1 MMRSFLLGSITTLS
15 VLFLKCWAANSPLAQ
30 FQASYCGELFKTADG
45 VDRGLFDAILPPIG
59 FWDLFANITMSDIVL
74 VDVDKHSAPLL
85 LNQVA
90 ALKKSGSKLAKNIFA
105 MAYDNST
112 CPGLTTKGIRCF
124 YDLTW
129 TNRLMGNIQYL
140 TRNQNPG
147 FMYLV
152 MMGRMITTTVL
163 LCEGHNVFLTDSD
176 VLFYRDPIPYIFHE
190 VNIMITATPIL
201 SEQDPWGGTFF
212 SDQPQQYYTL
222 NNGVVF
228 YRSNPVTRS
237 FTMTLV
243 AHCMNGFKGRYDR
256 EMGFLQKVF
265 NRMLVDR
272 KLSLHPCSKISDP
285 VTYLLNTTHLNNTV
299 GECYDCYYGHIP
311 WWSDVVQLPVV
322 PDHAHALKIG
332 VFPIQRYTSVCHSP
346 NPAGTFAIYLRFF

>member
-1 MMRSFLLGSITTLS
+1 MMRSFLLGSIITLS
-15 VLFLKCWAANSPLAQ
+15 VLFLKFRAEKSPLAQ

-59 FWDLFANITMSDIVL
+59 FWDLFANVTMSDIVL
-74 VDVDKHSAPLL
+74 VDVDKYSTPLL

-90 ALKKSGSKLAKNIFA
+90 ALKKSDSKLAKNIFA

-112 CPGLTTKGIRCF
+112 CNSLTIKGIRCF

-129 TNRLMGNIQYL
+129 TNRLMGNIRYL

-147 FMYLV
+147 FMHLV

-176 VLFYRDPIPYIFHE
+176 VLFYRDPIPYIFPE
-190 VNIMITATPIL
+190 VNIMITATPIS
-201 SEQDPWGGTFF
+201 SEQDSWGSPFF
-212 SDQPQQYYTL
+212 FDQPKQFYTL
-222 NNGVVF
+222 NNGVVY

-243 AHCMNGFKGRYDR
+243 AHCMNSFRGRYDH
-256 EMGFLQKVF
+256 EEGFLQKVF
-265 NRMLVDR
+265 NRMLIDG
-272 KLSLHPCSKISDP
+272 KLSLHPCSKISNP
-285 VTYLLNTTHLNNTV
+285 ATFQLNSTHLNNTV

-322 PDHAHALKIG
+322 PDHPHVLKIG
-332 VFPIQRYTSVCHSP
+332 VFPTQRYTSMCYAPDH
-346 NPAGTFAIYLRFF
+346 AGT